1 MKNFQFYKDPLFL
14 LKSKF
19 FNIDVDVDV
28 DVDSFSLPS
37 LRYPFDFEFTCWPC
51 RD

>member
-1 MKNFQFYKDPLFL
+1 MKNFEFYKDPLFL

-19 FNIDVDVDV
+19 FNI